1 MCKERS
7 KEIRMISSKKDR
19 IDASKGSQKELNSIF
34 KGPEVRTSLVYLRI
48 RKPVGLEYSEGR
60 KEW

>member
-1 MCKERS
+1 
-7 KEIRMISSKKDR
+7 MISSKKDR